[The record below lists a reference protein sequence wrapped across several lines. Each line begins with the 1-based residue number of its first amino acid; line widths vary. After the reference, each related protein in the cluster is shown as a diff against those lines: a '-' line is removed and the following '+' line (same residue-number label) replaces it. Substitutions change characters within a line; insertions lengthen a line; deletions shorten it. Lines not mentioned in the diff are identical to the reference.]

1 MWQWILENLTR
12 AVKSIPLSNNIVA
25 LVGKDDIV
33 SNVCLYLCEHQDVA
47 KEIYENKKV
56 PYLYTLAKR
65 EVYEQQSKMFFDN
78 KVELSRYQRIIAVC
92 EKYGIEPKV
101 ENAYK
106 ISAILD
112 DQSNFSIT
120 GVMAIL
126 SADTPLHNGYS
137 RREVSFNELQG
148 KVNE

>member
-12 AVKSIPLSNNIVA
+12 AVKSINLSKNIIAVD
-25 LVGKDDIV
+25 KEDIV
-33 SNVCLYLCEHQDVA
+33 SNVCLYLCEHQDIA
-47 KEIYENKKV
+47 KEIYEHKKI

-106 ISAILD
+106 ISAVLD

-120 GVMAIL
+120 GVMIIL
-126 SADTPLHNGYS
+126 SADTPLHNGYLT
-137 RREVSFNELQG
+137 REVSFDEWEEKFND
-148 KVNE
+148 